1 MVHRYYLLEKSI
13 IFLDKQNNK
22 LKILHLKMSVVLF
35 VLYSRLYAYLMP
47 NNNADIQNDIGL
59 VRTKSTI
66 NAVGD

>member
-22 LKILHLKMSVVLF
+22 LKILHLKMSMVLF
-35 VLYSRLYAYLMP
+35 VLYSRLYAYLRP

-66 NAVGD
+66 NAIGD

>member
-1 MVHRYYLLEKSI
+1 M
-13 IFLDKQNNK
+13 DKHNNK

-35 VLYSRLYAYLMP
+35 VLYSKLYACLMP
-47 NNNADIQNDIGL
+47 NSNADIQNDIGL

>member
-13 IFLDKQNNK
+13 MFMDKQNNK

-35 VLYSRLYAYLMP
+35 VLYSKLYAYLMP

>member
-13 IFLDKQNNK
+13 MFMDKQNNK

-35 VLYSRLYAYLMP
+35 VLYSKLYAYLMP
-47 NNNADIQNDIGL
+47 NNNADIQNDLGL

>member
-13 IFLDKQNNK
+13 MFMDKQNNK
-22 LKILHLKMSVVLF
+22 LKILHLKMSMVLF
-35 VLYSRLYAYLMP
+35 VLYLKLYAYIMP

-66 NAVGD
+66 NAIGD